1 MKNSVKFLLIIITMS
16 VTNGLAYG
24 QSHVTKKDNALEE
37 AKKAIV
43 KSNAMYGQSLVKNDP
58 AIFVNSYAEDACILA
73 PNSPMACGREAITK
87 FFNDGYAAGLRDS
100 KLTTTAVYG
109 DGTDYVTEEGIG
121 RVFDINGKLL
131 DEVKYLVV
139 WKKTQ
144 EGWKMF
150 RDAFSSNSIQ
160 K

>member
-1 MKNSVKFLLIIITMS
+1 MKNSVKFLLIIIALTF
-16 VTNGLAYG
+16 VKHVANGQPAKVSENNLL
-24 QSHVTKKDNALEE
+24 QE
-37 AKKAIV
+37 AKNAIA

-58 AIFVNSYAEDACILA
+58 SIFVNSYAEDACILA
-73 PNSPMACGREAITK
+73 PNAPMACGREAITK

-109 DGTDYVTEEGIG
+109 DGREYVTEEGIG
-121 RVFDINGKLL
+121 RVYDANGKLL
-131 DEVKYLVV
+131 DEIKYLVV
-139 WKKTQ
+139 WKRTKA
-144 EGWKMF
+144 GWKMF